1 MGLNDEIENK
11 YFFYKKGQEQ
21 KLEIKRIKTKVEML
35 KQKRISLQFLGEER
49 EKKKKYERPT
59 SNKSLHLC
67 RHVLRHQEKDVATH
81 PMI

>member
-1 MGLNDEIENK
+1 MNDEIENK

-49 EKKKKYERPT
+49 EKKKKIW
-59 SNKSLHLC
+59 KAHK
-67 RHVLRHQEKDVATH
+67 Q
-81 PMI
+81 